1 MRINC
6 CEHRI
11 AERPRSYKSQCGLVW
26 MERISERGRERERE
40 KQKQH
45 TNWIKAIADTCYKQ
59 SNVTQCAIEQQ
70 QKFPLNGGLC
80 SVCRFQFIK
89 MLNNGWVLRVFLVSF
104 SIIHVALVLWISP
117 MCVCIFHASRS
128 VSCVHSSSFSLALPY
143 ALLLFNWKHTYRF
156 SCDFTLISYL
166 PLSCSVVSSPSNCT
180 KILIIIHI
188 WACEP
193 RDREKESAYSVY
205 SIQYMY

>member
-1 MRINC
+1 MNGTSKRK
-6 CEHRI
+6 R
-11 AERPRSYKSQCGLVW
+11 K
-26 MERISERGRERERE
+26 RERE

-89 MLNNGWVLRVFLVSF
+89 MLNNGWVLGVFLVSF

-128 VSCVHSSSFSLALPY
+128 VELCSFLVFLSCSSLRSLTIQLKAYLP
-143 ALLLFNWKHTYRF
+143 L